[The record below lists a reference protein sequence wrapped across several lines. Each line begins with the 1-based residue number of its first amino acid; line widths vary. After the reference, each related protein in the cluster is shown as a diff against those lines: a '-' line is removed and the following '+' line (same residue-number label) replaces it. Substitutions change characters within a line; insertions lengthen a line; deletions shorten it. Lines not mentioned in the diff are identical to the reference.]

1 MNSVVVVE
9 SPAKA
14 KTIEGYLGDSY
25 SVIASFGHVRDMADK
40 DGAVIPGAWSDIKWS
55 LNKRGEKQ
63 IKEIL
68 SHVKKA
74 DHLILATD
82 PDREGEAIAWHI
94 YELLSE
100 KGIIEDIKVSRA
112 VFNSITKSSVIE
124 AIENLREIN
133 IDQVEAY
140 LARRVLDYIVGFN
153 ISPLLWRRLPGAKSA
168 GRVQSVALKLICE
181 RENEREA
188 FEAQEYWT
196 VGTDFLK
203 GEEKISSQVHSVDG
217 TKLKKFD
224 ISNEGKAKELSDRV
238 KESSFAISE
247 INKKPVK
254 RNPKPPFITSTL
266 QQEAARKL
274 RFSADQTMRTAQTLY
289 EQSFITYMRTD
300 SPVMSKEGI
309 DQCRKVIEGKYG
321 SKFLPPGPRIYKS
334 KSKQAQEAHEA
345 IRPTDINRLPL
356 ENGLSGDEKR
366 LYELIWNRSISSQM
380 ESANV
385 TQTEIM
391 ISTEE
396 GDLIF
401 KATGS
406 QIIFKGFLEVYEE
419 GKDEDERSSE
429 TRLPASLDLNESLE
443 IGSVLPEQ
451 HFTMAPPRFTEA
463 SLIKELEERGIGRP
477 STYASIMNSIKKRE
491 YASLENKQFKPANKG
506 RVVVSFLDSY
516 FLDYFKYDFTADME
530 ESLDKIAKGELLWT
544 NLLDNFWEGFE
555 PSISLV
561 MELSNREVLE
571 KLNDVLKER
580 LFPKGNTCPDCS
592 AELTLK
598 NSPRFGPF
606 IGCTNFDE
614 TGCDYK
620 SPPFLT
626 LEEVDA
632 HAKAKESIGTY
643 PESGKDIF
651 LKPSRGGGMYL
662 ETHDSKSET
671 IRQTISNGIAENI
684 TIEEALKWISLPRD
698 IGLHPETNE
707 MIQAGFARGPFV
719 RVKRE
724 GKETFQYANLQN
736 EEDIFSLGM
745 NRAVE
750 LLAGK
755 GGGKE
760 ESKDLGLDPTSKV
773 PVFLKKGRFGAY
785 VETDELIRKTVP
797 KDMSDDEVTLEWAV
811 NNLPIITYHPDDSRA
826 VGIRRQRT
834 RSKGWKAFVV
844 HAGEKKELPK
854 DMKVK
859 DVDEAT
865 ALSLLN

>member
-1 MNSVVVVE
+1 M
-9 SPAKA
+9 
-14 KTIEGYLGDSY
+14 
-25 SVIASFGHVRDMADK
+25 
-40 DGAVIPGAWSDIKWS
+40 
-55 LNKRGEKQ
+55 
-63 IKEIL
+63 
-68 SHVKKA
+68 
-74 DHLILATD
+74 
-82 PDREGEAIAWHI
+82 
-94 YELLSE
+94 
-100 KGIIEDIKVSRA
+100 
-112 VFNSITKSSVIE
+112 
-124 AIENLREIN
+124 
-133 IDQVEAY
+133 
-140 LARRVLDYIVGFN
+140 
-153 ISPLLWRRLPGAKSA
+153 
-168 GRVQSVALKLICE
+168 
-181 RENEREA
+181 
-188 FEAQEYWT
+188 
-196 VGTDFLK
+196 
-203 GEEKISSQVHSVDG
+203 
-217 TKLKKFD
+217 
-224 ISNEGKAKELSDRV
+224 
-238 KESSFAISE
+238 
-247 INKKPVK
+247 
-254 RNPKPPFITSTL
+254 
-266 QQEAARKL
+266 
-274 RFSADQTMRTAQTLY
+274 
-289 EQSFITYMRTD
+289 
-300 SPVMSKEGI
+300 
-309 DQCRKVIEGKYG
+309 
-321 SKFLPPGPRIYKS
+321 
-334 KSKQAQEAHEA
+334 
-345 IRPTDINRLPL
+345 
-356 ENGLSGDEKR
+356 
-366 LYELIWNRSISSQM
+366 
-380 ESANV
+380 
-385 TQTEIM
+385 
-391 ISTEE
+391 
-396 GDLIF
+396 
-401 KATGS
+401 
-406 QIIFKGFLEVYEE
+406 
-419 GKDEDERSSE
+419 
-429 TRLPASLDLNESLE
+429 
-443 IGSVLPEQ
+443 
-451 HFTMAPPRFTEA
+451 
-463 SLIKELEERGIGRP
+463 
-477 STYASIMNSIKKRE
+477 
-491 YASLENKQFKPANKG
+491 
-506 RVVVSFLDSY
+506 VSFLDSY

-530 ESLDKIAKGELLWT
+530 VSLDKIAKGELLWT
-544 NLLDNFWEGFE
+544 NLLDNFWEGFG
-555 PSISLV
+555 PSISSV

-606 IGCTNFDE
+606 IGCTKFDE
-614 TGCDYK
+614 SGCDYK

-662 ETHDSKSET
+662 ETKDSKSET
-671 IRQTISNGIAENI
+671 IRQTISNDIAENI
-684 TIEEALKWISLPRD
+684 ALEDALKWISLPRD

-755 GGGKE
+755 GVAKE

>member
-1 MNSVVVVE
+1 
-9 SPAKA
+9 
-14 KTIEGYLGDSY
+14 
-25 SVIASFGHVRDMADK
+25 
-40 DGAVIPGAWSDIKWS
+40 
-55 LNKRGEKQ
+55 
-63 IKEIL
+63 
-68 SHVKKA
+68 
-74 DHLILATD
+74 
-82 PDREGEAIAWHI
+82 
-94 YELLSE
+94 
-100 KGIIEDIKVSRA
+100 
-112 VFNSITKSSVIE
+112 
-124 AIENLREIN
+124 
-133 IDQVEAY
+133 
-140 LARRVLDYIVGFN
+140 
-153 ISPLLWRRLPGAKSA
+153 
-168 GRVQSVALKLICE
+168 
-181 RENEREA
+181 
-188 FEAQEYWT
+188 
-196 VGTDFLK
+196 
-203 GEEKISSQVHSVDG
+203 
-217 TKLKKFD
+217 
-224 ISNEGKAKELSDRV
+224 
-238 KESSFAISE
+238 
-247 INKKPVK
+247 
-254 RNPKPPFITSTL
+254 
-266 QQEAARKL
+266 
-274 RFSADQTMRTAQTLY
+274 
-289 EQSFITYMRTD
+289 
-300 SPVMSKEGI
+300 
-309 DQCRKVIEGKYG
+309 
-321 SKFLPPGPRIYKS
+321 
-334 KSKQAQEAHEA
+334 
-345 IRPTDINRLPL
+345 
-356 ENGLSGDEKR
+356 
-366 LYELIWNRSISSQM
+366 
-380 ESANV
+380 
-385 TQTEIM
+385 
-391 ISTEE
+391 
-396 GDLIF
+396 
-401 KATGS
+401 
-406 QIIFKGFLEVYEE
+406 
-419 GKDEDERSSE
+419 
-429 TRLPASLDLNESLE
+429 
-443 IGSVLPEQ
+443 
-451 HFTMAPPRFTEA
+451 
-463 SLIKELEERGIGRP
+463 
-477 STYASIMNSIKKRE
+477 
-491 YASLENKQFKPANKG
+491 
-506 RVVVSFLDSY
+506 
-516 FLDYFKYDFTADME
+516 
-530 ESLDKIAKGELLWT
+530 
-544 NLLDNFWEGFE
+544 
-555 PSISLV
+555 

-571 KLNDVLKER
+571 KLNDALKER
-580 LFPKGNTCPDCS
+580 LFPKGNICPNCS

-671 IRQTISNGIAENI
+671 IRQTISNGIAGNI

-755 GGGKE
+755 GVAKE